1 MNISSLSAGDKRVLY
16 AAIGVIIG
24 GVIGIVDRWGS
35 GAIIGLLAGIAAAVV
50 VLLPQLSPSTKLPAP
65 KGLTLL
71 ILGIV
76 AAAGFVLAGLQYL
89 DDVLSFGRIYSIL
102 FDLGIVA
109 AVLLLWFGWTA
120 YRSEQ
125 GSAA

>member
-76 AAAGFVLAGLQYL
+76 AA
-89 DDVLSFGRIYSIL
+89 
-102 FDLGIVA
+102 
-109 AVLLLWFGWTA
+109 VLLLWFGWTA